1 MSHLKMVPLFGAVVV
16 LAFASWLAASAQTQ
30 GPSPPSPTAPP
41 PAARPNPTPM
51 PPPTD
56 TTGASASAPGAA
68 DPMLRMAVFSSDG
81 SKVGTV
87 EGISTAPDGAIKG
100 IHIRTG
106 GFLGFGARL
115 VAIPQGRFTRNGNAI
130 QLGLTA
136 DEVSKL
142 PELKQ
147 QS

>member
-1 MSHLKMVPLFGAVVV
+1 
-16 LAFASWLAASAQTQ
+16 
-30 GPSPPSPTAPP
+30 
-41 PAARPNPTPM
+41 
-51 PPPTD
+51 
-56 TTGASASAPGAA
+56 
-68 DPMLRMAVFSSDG
+68 MAVFSADG

-87 EGISTAPDGAIKG
+87 HSISTAPDGAIKG

-115 VAIPQGRFTRNGNAI
+115 VAIPEGRFTRNGDAI

-136 DEVSKL
+136 NEVSKL
-142 PELKQ
+142 PELKE

>member
-1 MSHLKMVPLFGAVVV
+1 MSHLRMVSAFGTAVV
-16 LAFASWLAASAQTQ
+16 LALALWLAASAQTQ
-30 GPSPPSPTAPP
+30 GPPSPSAPSPAAGPNAAPTPP
-41 PAARPNPTPM
+41 PAGPA
-51 PPPTD
+51 
-56 TTGASASAPGAA
+56 GSSAAPRAA
-68 DPMLRMAVFSSDG
+68 DPMLHMAVFSADG

-87 EGISTAPDGAIKG
+87 QSISTAPDGAIKS

-115 VAIPQGRFTRNGNAI
+115 VAIPQGRFTRNGKAI

-136 DEVSKL
+136 EEVSKL
-142 PELKQ
+142 PELKE

>member
-30 GPSPPSPTAPP
+30 GPSLPSPTAPP
-41 PAARPNPTPM
+41 PAARPNPAPA
-51 PPPTD
+51 PTD
-56 TTGASASAPGAA
+56 TTGSSARAPGAA

-87 EGISTAPDGAIKG
+87 EGVSTAPDGAIKG

-115 VAIPQGRFTRNGNAI
+115 VAIPHGRFTRNGNAV